1 MQPEDYQSAFAEHLQ
16 TVMEATDAAL
26 ESAGYESLLIHSGS
40 PIRVFQDD
48 YDYPFKPNPM
58 LLWWAPVGD
67 QPDCALA
74 YRPGRKPVLYYYRPD
89 DYWHGPA
96 PEPAFWWA
104 QHFDLQMVRR
114 SDRWQKRHEWD
125 SAAAL
130 GDAPEIAEVF
140 DAADINPDKL
150 MNPLRMAR
158 TRKTRYEVAC
168 MRVANRVGADGHK
181 AARRAFENGKSEFAI
196 HQAYLKATRALSEQ
210 MPYTPI
216 IGLNEHAA
224 VLHYREKDVK
234 APDRHRSFLIDAGA
248 KVNGYHSDITR
259 TYSRDNG
266 DFASLI
272 EAVDELQRKLVADCR
287 PGKDYVELH
296 RDTHR
301 GVAGILVDHELV
313 NCSADEALE
322 QGITRAFFP
331 HGLGHYIGLQT
342 HDVAGHQADASG
354 APQMPPDEHPHL
366 RLARTLETGNVVTIE
381 PGVYVIDQ
389 LLNQLRED
397 GLDECVNWARVDR
410 IRPYGGVRIEDD
422 VLVTEDRPENLTRA
436 YLN

>member
-1 MQPEDYQSAFAEHLQ
+1 MHPEDFQSTFAEHLQ
-16 TVMEATDAAL
+16 SVMSATDAAL
-26 ESAGYESLLIHSGS
+26 DTAGYDALLIHSGS

-58 LLWWAPVGD
+58 LQWWAPIGD
-67 QPDCALA
+67 QPECALA

-114 SDRWQKRHEWD
+114 SDRWQKRHDWD
-125 SAAAL
+125 NAAAL
-130 GDAPEIAEVF
+130 GDAPVIQAVF
-140 DAADINPDKL
+140 SEADINPDRL
-150 MNPLRMAR
+150 LYPLRMAR
-158 TRKTRYEVAC
+158 TRKSRYEVAC
-168 MRVANRVGADGHK
+168 MRVANRVAAEGHK
-181 AARRAFENGKSEFAI
+181 AARKAFEGGKSEFAI
-196 HQAYLKATRALSEQ
+196 HQAYLRGTKARSEE

-224 VLHYREKDVK
+224 VLHYREKDVET
-234 APDRHRSFLIDAGA
+234 PDQHRSFLIDAGA

-259 TYSRDNG
+259 TYGKGSDE
-266 DFASLI
+266 FAGLI
-272 EAVDELQRKLVADCR
+272 RAVDSLQQKLAADCK

-301 GVAGILVDHELV
+301 GVARILAEHSLIH
-313 NCSADEALE
+313 CGADTAVE
-322 QGITRAFFP
+322 QGVTRAFFP
-331 HGLGHYIGLQT
+331 HGLGHFIGLQT
-342 HDVAGHQADASG
+342 HDVAGHQADATG
-354 APQMPPDEHPHL
+354 EAAPPPDEHPHL
-366 RLARTLETGNVVTIE
+366 RLARTLEADNVVTIE
-381 PGVYVIDQ
+381 PGVYIIDQ
-389 LLNQLRED
+389 LLNQLQ
-397 GLDECVNWARVDR
+397 DEGKDDLVNWNQVAR

-422 VLVTEDRPENLTRA
+422 VLVTEGEPENLTRA